1 MEDKLKYFQYK
12 KKYICLKNF
21 LQKGG
26 EQLIWPS
33 YNLDYDNLIGRKIKI
48 LKIEYRPID
57 SSYNTNME
65 KLKKT
70 TCKIKNITNENL
82 IIEDVY
88 DFQNIPLPWLNDY
101 DILKENFEILELTI
115 EIINDSME
123 NCMIEQN
130 YQINMLNN
138 KINFLENELNQRPK
152 EKINIII
159 K

>member
-26 EQLIWPS
+26 EQLTWPS
-33 YNLDYDNLIGRKIKI
+33 SNLDYDNLIGRKINI

-57 SSYNTNME
+57 TSYNTNME

-70 TCKIKNITNENL
+70 TCKIKNITNTNL
-82 IIEDVY
+82 IIHDVY

-115 EIINDSME
+115 ETINDSME
-123 NCMIEQN
+123 NCMISQN
-130 YQINMLNN
+130 YQINMLND
-138 KINFLENELNQRPK
+138 KINFLENQLIKRRQD
-152 EKINIII
+152 KINIII